1 MEKLPS
7 VILPTTMASKN
18 GNGQRSEEL
27 RRRLCKPIGSSVKGA
42 CSSAHEKL
50 QQQSFLSPTIVD
62 ARSITPEEFNKMA
75 AVAAGKVTKGSQQR
89 EFLQAGQVFLTQNDM
104 NTGSA
109 FPPLLTSNVTN
120 YQKDSPESI
129 QKSMASLWN
138 GLVEYLSRVKDA
150 KEKGLT
156 ETERS
161 KVPADTVLVS
171 QPMAYS
177 GKMRGK
183 PFGCSTKG
191 AAVPSATIK
200 PLPSTARNDDVV
212 KYHVVTK
219 PQPNPGPRTIHKV
232 PNAELPEI
240 KPIDLSQAGTYN
252 CSDNQASLKEDIN
265 NLKEKIVETEK
276 DLQKIG
282 HGKDDG
288 LVSYTIDFSQQLEPI
303 DLTVSKKPNNDVAP
317 VPSPT
322 TDLHNIGK
330 DCSDNITEGKRSLRA
345 STKTNTLATRNSFLQ
360 DKNRKRKKKPSFGK
374 SGKASAINVLPGKSD
389 GQIIFPDSRSTPEQM
404 ATTRVPIHKNTTHIE
419 DKGISSRKR
428 ENDGSMYS
436 SDKYDCP
443 TVGKRG
449 RLDEMVQALSKR
461 LGDAHYPWYG
471 IDYR

>member
-1 MEKLPS
+1 MGKRPS

-42 CSSAHEKL
+42 RSSTHEKL

-75 AVAAGKVTKGSQQR
+75 AVATGKVTKGSDVSSPQQC
-89 EFLQAGQVFLTQNDM
+89 EFLQAGQVFLTQNNM
-104 NTGSA
+104 NTGFAFASSA
-109 FPPLLTSNVTN
+109 PFLTSHVQRYENHP
-120 YQKDSPESI
+120 PEAI
-129 QKSMASLWN
+129 QQSLASLKK
-138 GLVEYLSRVKDA
+138 GLVEYLSRAKAA

-161 KVPADTVLVS
+161 NVS
-171 QPMAYS
+171 ETATKPLAQKPW
-177 GKMRGK
+177 RGK

-191 AAVPSATIK
+191 TAVPAATIK

-212 KYHVVTK
+212 KYHVVSK
-219 PQPNPGPRTIHKV
+219 PQPHPGPRTIHKV

-252 CSDNQASLKEDIN
+252 SSDNQASLKEEIN
-265 NLKEKIVETEK
+265 DLKEKIVETEK

-282 HGKDDG
+282 NRKNDG
-288 LVSYTIDFSQQLEPI
+288 LVSETTAFSQQEEPI
-303 DLTVSKKPNNDVAP
+303 DLTVSKKSSHVAS
-317 VPSPT
+317 VPSSAT
-322 TDLHNIGK
+322 QLHNKRK
-330 DCSDNITEGKRSLRA
+330 DCSDNIMEGKRSLRA

-360 DKNRKRKKKPSFGK
+360 DKNRKRKRKPSVPFHRSGEF
-374 SGKASAINVLPGKSD
+374 GKASANNGL
-389 GQIIFPDSRSTPEQM
+389 RM
-404 ATTRVPIHKNTTHIE
+404 M
-419 DKGISSRKR
+419 SRKS
-428 ENDGSMYS
+428 G
-436 SDKYDCP
+436 CP

-461 LGDAHYPWYG
+461 LDDAYIPSYG
-471 IDYR
+471 IEHR